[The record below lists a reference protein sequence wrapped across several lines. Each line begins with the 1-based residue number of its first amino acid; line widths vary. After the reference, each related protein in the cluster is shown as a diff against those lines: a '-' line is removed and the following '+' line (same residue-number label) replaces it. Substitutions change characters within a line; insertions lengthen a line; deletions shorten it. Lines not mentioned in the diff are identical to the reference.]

1 MHEPFTVTSC
11 GVGCANRCSPLA
23 CSMSKRP
30 RMTDRDYERA
40 RTDTIIAE
48 RFKTSCM
55 NDTKWVRLLDALT
68 ANDGLVVDCRAKL
81 VWDAEIRYMQID
93 GMQRDFDYWPHA
105 MEAMIS
111 GTPRGW
117 YDYKEIEW
125 IEFPSAEQDLGQ
137 IRSTIES
144 VGKFELESTD
154 AGLRLYAYR

>member
-1 MHEPFTVTSC
+1 
-11 GVGCANRCSPLA
+11 
-23 CSMSKRP
+23 MSKRP
-30 RMTDRDYERA
+30 KMTDRDYERA
-40 RTDTIIAE
+40 RADRIIAA

-68 ANDGLVVDCRAKL
+68 SPEALVADCRAKL
-81 VWDAEIRYMQID
+81 VWDTEIRYMHID

-125 IEFPSAEQDLGQ
+125 IEFPAAGQDVVQ
-137 IRSTIES
+137 IRAVIES
-144 VGKFELESTD
+144 VGQFELESTD